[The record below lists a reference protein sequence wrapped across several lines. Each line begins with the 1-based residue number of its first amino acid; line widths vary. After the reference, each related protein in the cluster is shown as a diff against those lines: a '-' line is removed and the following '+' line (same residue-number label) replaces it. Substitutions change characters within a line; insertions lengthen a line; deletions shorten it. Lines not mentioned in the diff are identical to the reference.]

1 MRPSRRSQSAERV
14 TLTSSAS
21 AELARCA
28 EEGDT
33 TAVMPWDI
41 LATLVQRARP
51 EDTGEQAPR
60 FEIVELA
67 PEDAVLIEDG
77 DPPPST

>member
-1 MRPSRRSQSAERV
+1 MRPSRRSQSADHV

-33 TAVMPWDI
+33 TAVMPWDV
-41 LATLVQRARP
+41 LAALVQRARP
-51 EDTGEQAPR
+51 EDARERAPR
-60 FEIVELA
+60 FEIIELA
-67 PEDAVLIEDG
+67 PEDAVLIEDV